1 MNRLGKYGGV
11 SYLLLLIVVL
21 PLAVWRLSLARTFD
35 RWQEIRRS
43 ERTIATL
50 SADSSAIETIRFRFD
65 TTELIA
71 GGGLLDRMNRRANGR
86 HVSVV
91 RYTPYLTESG
101 DGLVLRTAEVV
112 LTGDFAHMV
121 RALDGIEQEIPSCKV
136 ISTTFQTIK
145 KRKERR
151 LQVTLLIQ
159 QLTEM
164 P

>member
-71 GGGLLDRMNRRANGR
+71 GGGLLAASRLEDEWQE
-86 HVSVV
+86 
-91 RYTPYLTESG
+91 TE
-101 DGLVLRTAEVV
+101 DK
-112 LTGDFAHMV
+112 
-121 RALDGIEQEIPSCKV
+121 LD
-136 ISTTFQTIK
+136 TM
-145 KRKERR
+145 RR
-151 LQVTLLIQ
+151 LIYI
-159 QLTEM
+159 
-164 P
+164 

>member
-71 GGGLLDRMNRRANGR
+71 GGGLLDRINRYTTGMG
-86 HVSVV
+86 VSVV
-91 RYTPYLTESG
+91 RYTPYLTRSDEEFA
-101 DGLVLRTAEVV
+101 LRTAEVILSGRFV
-112 LTGDFAHMV
+112 SLV
-121 RALDGIEQEIPSCKV
+121 RTLDRIEREIPSCKV
-136 ISTTFQTIK
+136 VSTAFQTV
-145 KRKERR
+145 KRRQEKR
-151 LQVTLLIQ
+151 LQLILLVQ
-159 QLTEM
+159 QLTET